1 MIDYTKYVTGKK
13 EWIDM
18 TKLLLDPVIF
28 NSLIDDM
35 CQPFLN
41 KRVDKVA
48 AIDAMGFVFG
58 SRIAEKLGVG
68 LVLIR
73 KGGKIEIEKKS
84 LTFTDYSKT
93 EKSLEIATIALKN
106 GERVLVVDEWS
117 ETGAQLKNAIKL
129 VETSGGKVIGISC
142 VNVDERVK
150 IDPVLSKYIIHS
162 VM

>member
-93 EKSLEIATIALKN
+93 EKSLEMATIALKN

-129 VETSGGKVIGISC
+129 VEISGGKVVGISC

-150 IDPVLSKYIIHS
+150 KDPVLSKYIIHS